1 MLKLFISS
9 LVLSVSLLAGE
20 ISIAVAANMTDA
32 IEVLKGEF
40 AKTNP
45 NTKINTVLGSSG
57 KLTAQMKNGAPF
69 DLFFSA
75 DMKFPE
81 ALYAEKLAVT
91 KPVVYASGALAM
103 MSVKGLDLSK
113 GLSILTDAKVGK
125 VAIANPK
132 TAPYGTAAVEA
143 FKNAKVYDAIESK
156 LVFGE
161 SISQTVQFAT
171 TAADVGFVNKSAFYS
186 DKMKAYK
193 EGKEWVSV
201 DPKLY
206 TPIAQGVVVLKQA
219 QNNAEAK
226 AFYDFVLTN
235 VKAKAILKDFGYIV
249 ND

>member
-1 MLKLFISS
+1 
-9 LVLSVSLLAGE
+9 
-20 ISIAVAANMTDA
+20 
-32 IEVLKGEF
+32 
-40 AKTNP
+40 
-45 NTKINTVLGSSG
+45 
-57 KLTAQMKNGAPF
+57 MKNGAPF

-132 TAPYGTAAVEA
+132 TAPYGTATVEA

-235 VKAKAILKDFGYIV
+235 AKAKAILKDFGYIV

>member
-132 TAPYGTAAVEA
+132 TAPYGTATVEA

-235 VKAKAILKDFGYIV
+235 AKAKAILKDFGYIV